1 MLTFRD
7 KGLSRRGFLRVGG
20 LPIAG
25 MMGLPQ
31 WLAAQDA
38 TAGGFG
44 TGKSVVFL
52 FMQGGPSQIETFDP
66 KMDRPDGN
74 RSAVGEVATSIPGVT
89 FGATFPKLAR
99 LAKQMSV
106 VRSFTTGTG
115 AHDIK
120 PIVDKSTAGAS
131 LGSYYSRFVGS
142 NREDTGLPTNVTLYP
157 GAVIPDA
164 KAPIK
169 KFGDLESTGP
179 LGGAY
184 APFAIGAGGE
194 AESGGN
200 ATGDMELVMP
210 RARLDDRR
218 HLLGELNQL
227 RRKMDRVGGIGDFDR
242 FQQQAFD
249 VVFGGV
255 SDAFDLS
262 QEDPR
267 TIARYDTAPLFDVSK
282 IDKRWNNRQ
291 LYSDHM
297 RSIGKQML
305 MARRLVE
312 RGCGFVTVST
322 GFVWDM
328 HADKNNAT
336 MEEGLGYVGAPFDH
350 AVSAFIEDIYE
361 RGLSENVLLVCCGEM
376 GRNPKMNAKGG
387 RDHWGKIAP
396 LMLSGGGLNMGQVI
410 GESSRDGGEPKSDPY
425 GNSDLVATIM
435 NTLLD
440 LPKLRTEAG
449 ISKEIADVVFGG
461 RVIRGLM

>member
-7 KGLSRRGFLRVGG
+7 KGLSRREFLRVGG

-66 KMDRPDGN
+66 KMEAPQGN
-74 RSAVGEVATSIPGVT
+74 RSATGEIPTSIPGVT

-99 LAKQMSV
+99 LAKQLSV

-120 PIVDKSTAGAS
+120 PVVGKDTAGAT
-131 LGSYYSRFVGS
+131 LGSFYSRFAGI
-142 NREDTGLPTNVTLYP
+142 NREDTGLPNNVTLYP
-157 GAVIPDA
+157 RAVVPDA
-164 KAPIK
+164 NAPLK

-179 LGGAY
+179 LGGAF

-194 AESGGN
+194 AESGGS
-200 ATGDMELVMP
+200 ATGDMQLVMP
-210 RARLDDRR
+210 RSRLDDRR
-218 HLLGELNQL
+218 HLLGQLNDL
-227 RRKMDRVGGIGDFDR
+227 RRKMDKVGGIGDLDR

-267 TIARYDTAPLFDVSK
+267 TIARYDTAALFDSSK
-282 IDKRWNNRQ
+282 VDKRWNNHR

-297 RSIGKQML
+297 NSIGKLML
-305 MARRLVE
+305 MARRLCE

-336 MEEGLGYVGAPFDH
+336 MQEGLGYVGAPFDH

-361 RGLSENVLLVCCGEM
+361 RGLSEKVLLVCCGEM
-376 GRNPKMNAKGG
+376 GRNPKMNARGG
-387 RDHWGKIAP
+387 RDHWGRIAP
-396 LMLSGGGLNMGQVI
+396 LMFSGGGLNMGQVI
-410 GESSRDGGEPKSDPY
+410 GESTRDGGEPRTDPY
-425 GNSDLVATIM
+425 GNSDLIATIM

-440 LPKLRTEAG
+440 LPKLRAEVG
-449 ISKEIADVVFGG
+449 IPQEIADVLFGG
-461 RVIRGLM
+461 RTIRGLM